1 MDSWSVA
8 QQTKMRAGGNTALK
22 RYLAACGMP
31 ESYNKNG
38 TTGSIRDKYHTKAAE
53 AYREHIGKIGR
64 GEPTSLVPVPFEV
77 VMQQVVTEKKMAGF
91 GSAPP
96 PREESGL
103 GLGSLVSGISSL
115 TAAAREKASELKD
128 SERARAWKQ
137 GIGSG
142 ASSLL
147 SAARDAKSRVVEK
160 AQDYASFDAASDLRH
175 LRDGGGDGGDGGDD
189 GFAGFG
195 GFGGFGDVVGDD
207 TAQQA
212 KEAAELAKVK
222 AKEAAGKA
230 KEAAS
235 WLWGAAKS
243 NVQEAVSFNPL
254 ADLSHL
260 KKGGDGHDDGM
271 FSGFGSDDFGGGG
284 GGGGGGGSSGGGFGG
299 FGSDAAA
306 VDVSDGNASMQSQ
319 PTNHARAAPPQ
330 PPPAVSSIA
339 AAATASALDEEGG
352 DGWGDDD
359 LGLDDG
365 WGDAPS
371 LSSQSQQQPAVNAKS
386 TDDLDAELDAELD
399 AALGNSDPVP
409 TPTAQEEAAPAPAPA
424 KAGGKPKLAAVKGG
438 GEGWD
443 DDWGDVGW

>member
-1 MDSWSVA
+1 MANNADSLYGPAALEFFNQLENADPGNKICVDCGANRPLWASLSYGSYFCLECSGVHRSLGVHISFVRSLNMDSWSVA

-77 VMQQVVTEKKMAGF
+77 VVQQVATEKKMAGF

-175 LRDGGGDGGDGGDD
+175 LRDGGGDG
-189 GFAGFG
+189 
-195 GFGGFGDVVGDD
+195 
-207 TAQQA
+207 
-212 KEAAELAKVK
+212 
-222 AKEAAGKA
+222 
-230 KEAAS
+230 
-235 WLWGAAKS
+235 
-243 NVQEAVSFNPL
+243 
-254 ADLSHL
+254 
-260 KKGGDGHDDGM
+260 
-271 FSGFGSDDFGGGG
+271 
-284 GGGGGGGSSGGGFGG
+284 
-299 FGSDAAA
+299 
-306 VDVSDGNASMQSQ
+306 
-319 PTNHARAAPPQ
+319 
-330 PPPAVSSIA
+330 
-339 AAATASALDEEGG
+339 
-352 DGWGDDD
+352 
-359 LGLDDG
+359 
-365 WGDAPS
+365 
-371 LSSQSQQQPAVNAKS
+371 
-386 TDDLDAELDAELD
+386 
-399 AALGNSDPVP
+399 
-409 TPTAQEEAAPAPAPA
+409 
-424 KAGGKPKLAAVKGG
+424 
-438 GEGWD
+438 
-443 DDWGDVGW
+443 